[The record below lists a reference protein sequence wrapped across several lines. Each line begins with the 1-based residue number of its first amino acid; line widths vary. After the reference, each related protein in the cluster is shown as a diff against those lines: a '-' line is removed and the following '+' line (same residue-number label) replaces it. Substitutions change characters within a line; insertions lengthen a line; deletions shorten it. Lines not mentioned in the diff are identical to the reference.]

1 MFIAALMLALL
12 FLTKAVARGRLLS
25 FWLAIAALLLS
36 FLMILLALRNNNLV
50 NHNKKAVITCSI
62 VTGRSAPGETGNE
75 LFVLHSGTTV
85 TIEQELG
92 AFREVRLPDG
102 NKGWISSDCMEK
114 I

>member
-1 MFIAALMLALL
+1 
-12 FLTKAVARGRLLS
+12 
-25 FWLAIAALLLS
+25 
-36 FLMILLALRNNNLV
+36 ILLAMRNNSLV
-50 NHNKKAVITCSI
+50 NNSNRAVITCSI

-92 AFREVRLPDG
+92 SFREVRLPDG
-102 NKGWISSDCMEK
+102 NKGWIRSDCMEK